1 MSAFELVSSLGSF
14 QSRSTHSVR
23 VQSPHKF
30 YTEYAYIEK
39 YGLHKKI
46 GEPLPN
52 ATKYLPTQQETP
64 ELQVIVNN
72 SYVPIYKY

>member
-39 YGLHKKI
+39 YGYVKLIRKL
-46 GEPLPN
+46 GSLYLTPPN
-52 ATKYLPTQQETP
+52 TYLLNKRRP
-64 ELQVIVNN
+64 N
-72 SYVPIYKY
+72 YK